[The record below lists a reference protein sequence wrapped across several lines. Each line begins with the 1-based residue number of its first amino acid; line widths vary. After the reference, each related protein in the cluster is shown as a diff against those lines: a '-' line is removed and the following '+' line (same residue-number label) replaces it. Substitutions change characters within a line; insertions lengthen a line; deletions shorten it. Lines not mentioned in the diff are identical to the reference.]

1 MITNMFFK
9 LPICKEIQAFKIPI
23 SSPITMPSLFF
34 RKRTVI
40 NMLSLPL
47 VAQCLFSHEA
57 IATCQNALPY
67 VEKGKENELKW
78 MSMFGCSEAPTSIYV
93 PKAHQ
98 MASEIQESHYTGW
111 WSDHLWQMCL
121 NGSQSSVCTRDVF
134 WLNGVIEHLL
144 N

>member
-1 MITNMFFK
+1 LQIGSAAYCQKDEDPNQNRQQDKNWNPEMITNMFFK

-67 VEKGKENELKW
+67 VEKGKENELK
-78 MSMFGCSEAPTSIYV
+78 
-93 PKAHQ
+93 
-98 MASEIQESHYTGW
+98 
-111 WSDHLWQMCL
+111 
-121 NGSQSSVCTRDVF
+121 
-134 WLNGVIEHLL
+134 
-144 N
+144 